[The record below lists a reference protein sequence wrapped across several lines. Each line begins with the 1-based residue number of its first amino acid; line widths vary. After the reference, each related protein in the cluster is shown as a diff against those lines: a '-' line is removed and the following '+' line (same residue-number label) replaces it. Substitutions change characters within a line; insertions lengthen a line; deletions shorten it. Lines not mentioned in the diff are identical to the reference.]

1 MPLILLC
8 GNPCTGKTSF
18 ARRLVEYLKEKGITN
33 VELVNEESVNIDKK
47 EGYKVTFREKSTR
60 AALKSA
66 VDHKLNADCYV
77 ILDSLNY
84 IKGYRYELYC
94 SARSFRTPHCVIWV
108 ESSES
113 SAEAWNTERLAN
125 GGNGYASE
133 V

>member
-8 GNPCTGKTSF
+8 GNPCTGKTTF
-18 ARRLVEYLKEKGITN
+18 AKRLVEYLQEKGLTN
-33 VELVNEESVNIDKK
+33 VELINEESTNIDKK
-47 EGYKVTFREKSTR
+47 EGYKTTFREKSTR
-60 AALKSA
+60 GALKSA

-108 ESSES
+108 ECDES
-113 SAEAWNTERLAN
+113 TAERWNKDRLDSNLNA
-125 GGNGYASE
+125 YSPE